1 MTRFGHRALS
11 EGDLS
16 QPRWSED
23 PQPVQQAVAACLAL
37 GVTTLAPVAT
47 GNGEQALLAAVD
59 GKQRKE
65 AQRLLQQ
72 LRVLL
77 PSQSRAL
84 NAYAYVLAGTRRWA
98 LGAGQEAM
106 SDQRL
111 LAVDDVFVY
120 ELEEVK
126 EMMTGEWNVSD
137 RAGIHATAAE
147 RRAQL
152 AAWQAAAASP
162 LLVGDQPGW
171 CCTFRAAWRARPRRR
186 AGPAAT
192 HTSGCPWGKPSA
204 LCGCWQ
210 SQFWLASSRTVVGR
224 SGCPW
229 QPASPS
235 PRVRYWIQP
244 YLLLG
249 RWACRL

>member
-37 GVTTLAPVAT
+37 GVTALAPVAT

-72 LRVLL
+72 LRMLL

-98 LGAGQEAM
+98 LGAGREAM

-126 EMMTGEWNVSD
+126 EMMTGEWNISD

-162 LLVGDQPGW
+162 LLVGDQPRLVCAVPGCLVRQAKAKGRA
-171 CCTFRAAWRARPRRR
+171 CCYPHQRLSLGKTNRPLWL
-186 AGPAAT
+186 PA
-192 HTSGCPWGKPSA
+192 K
-204 LCGCWQ
+204 
-210 SQFWLASSRTVVGR
+210 QFWLASSRTVVGR